1 MPFVQRLWL
10 DVSVEKIRLS
20 HLQNTSNGCHGNQSV
35 SCDEAR
41 DKLSE
46 KLNSRLLGQEE
57 HDFQKGAQCAPFGNP
72 CSSCTNSLLLSFSE
86 IRLSKA

>member
-1 MPFVQRLWL
+1 MLFVQRLWL
-10 DVSVEKIRLS
+10 DVFVKKIRLS

-57 HDFQKGAQCAPFGNP
+57 HDFQKRAHCA
-72 CSSCTNSLLLSFSE
+72 SLATGDQKKPGLD
-86 IRLSKA
+86 RVKV